1 MGHERQVNESFG
13 FNGILTDDSDDVDD
27 DLHVGQY
34 DLFHLPSA
42 QCSVVLLMHFCVHC
56 FSTS

>member
-1 MGHERQVNESFG
+1 MNESFG